1 MIPSRAILIRHGHFN
16 DEDYVFIENSAEEIS
31 KAVLEYM
38 DFLSNDDL
46 SLTSKQKKYNESRKK
61 LGHRLL
67 KSNRITP
74 PRTHNDEEEM
84 IARYFSAML
93 VEGYEG
99 LFVLVFWRSI
109 GKLRIPSQLL

>member
-46 SLTSKQKKYNESRKK
+46 SLTS
-61 LGHRLL
+61 
-67 KSNRITP
+67 
-74 PRTHNDEEEM
+74 
-84 IARYFSAML
+84 
-93 VEGYEG
+93 
-99 LFVLVFWRSI
+99 
-109 GKLRIPSQLL
+109 